1 MMAGKGYIIMLNKAD
16 FSPTNLS
23 PAQFLVLGYFIVIS
37 IGTFLLTLPKA
48 STTGGS
54 IGFLTALFTA
64 TSATC
69 VTGLIV
75 VNTSTA
81 FTVFGQVVIMVL
93 IQIGGLGIMTMST
106 LIALILGKKIS
117 LKERILIQ
125 EDLNQFKISGL
136 LRLIQYVIA
145 LTLTIQ
151 GIGAVLLF
159 IRLRYDYSIIRSLY
173 FSVFHAVSAFNNAG
187 FDLFGTSLEGYF
199 GDPIINLTVI
209 ALIVLGGLG
218 FAVIVELLGWEGKK
232 KFSLQTKLV
241 LTVTG
246 LLTVVSFV
254 IIFVLETGNINTI
267 ADASIGEKIIS
278 SFFLSITPRTAGFNT
293 IPTGALRSTTLFF
306 IVIAMFIGASPGST
320 GGGIKTTTFGLIIV
334 TAFNK
339 IRNKK
344 DIEFY
349 ERRVDYEIVFKALT
363 IILLALGI
371 VLLMTFIL
379 TITED
384 GQFLEILFEV
394 VSAFGTVGL
403 STGITGDLSSIGRV
417 LIIITMF
424 LGRVGPLTLA
434 LALGQKVRHGKY
446 RYPQEK
452 IMVG

>member
-1 MMAGKGYIIMLNKAD
+1 MLNKAN
-16 FSPTNLS
+16 FSPTKLS
-23 PAQFLVLGYFIVIS
+23 PAQFLVLGYLFVIT
-37 IGTFLLTLPKA
+37 IGTFLLMLPQA
-48 STTGGS
+48 STTRGS

-81 FTVFGQVVIMVL
+81 FTVFGQVVIMAL
-93 IQIGGLGIMTMST
+93 IQVGGLGIMTMST

-151 GIGAVLLF
+151 GIGAIFLF
-159 IRLRYDYSIIRSLY
+159 IRLRYDYSIFRSIY
-173 FSVFHAVSAFNNAG
+173 FSIFHAISAFNNAG

-199 GDPIINLTVI
+199 GDPIINLTI
-209 ALIVLGGLG
+209 ISLIVLGGLG

-246 LLTVVSFV
+246 LLTIVSFA
-254 IIFVLETGNINTI
+254 IIFVLETGNLNTI
-267 ADASIGEKIIS
+267 ADASLGDKIIS

-293 IPTGALRSTTLFF
+293 IPTGSLRSTTLFF

-320 GGGIKTTTFGLIIV
+320 GGGIKTTTFGLIVV

-339 IRNKK
+339 IKNKK

-349 ERRVDYEIVFKALT
+349 KRRVDYEVVFKALT
-363 IILLALGI
+363 IILLALMI

-403 STGITGDLSSIGRV
+403 STGITGELTSIGRV

-434 LALGQKVRHGKY
+434 LALGQKVKHGKY
-446 RYPQEK
+446 RYPEEK